1 MQSFTGDVYNKLILL
16 VLMYGTYC
24 LLLKADHRNLFSLG
38 GNKSLNTVLVLYLIE
53 E

>member
-1 MQSFTGDVYNKLILL
+1 MQSFISDVSNKLRLL

-24 LLLKADHRNLFSLG
+24 LLWKADHRSLFRLG
-38 GNKSLNTVLVLYLIE
+38 GNKSSNTVLVPYVTE

>member
-1 MQSFTGDVYNKLILL
+1 MQSFTGDVYNKLRLL

-38 GNKSLNTVLVLYLIE
+38 GNKSLNTVSVPYVIE